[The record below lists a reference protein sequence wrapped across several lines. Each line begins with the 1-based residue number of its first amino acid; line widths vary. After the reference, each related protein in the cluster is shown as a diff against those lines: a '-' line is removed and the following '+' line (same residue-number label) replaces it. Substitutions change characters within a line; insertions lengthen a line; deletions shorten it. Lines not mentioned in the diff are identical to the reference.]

1 MSTARK
7 VVEREPLKARP
18 KPDANMKE
26 LREGN
31 LQALRKDAGLSWALN
46 RANQLRRRIGSA
58 RPADRA
64 FW

>member
-26 LREGN
+26 LREEISKRCEKTLDYLG
-31 LQALRKDAGLSWALN
+31 R
-46 RANQLRRRIGSA
+46 
-58 RPADRA
+58 
-64 FW
+64 